1 MSSTPSLR
9 SSGSDTPL
17 LAAEQRNNFFLIP
30 RPLGR
35 GRLLP
40 VSLLSYL
47 VMWSML
53 WGLMA
58 SCDHSEK
65 QAENFMDSPEIQRIL
80 FHPRVSEP
88 TPLPPGAE
96 DIAVEVEPGVT
107 IRCRFFVA
115 GKEKPTIL
123 FFHGNGEIVSDYDEI
138 GLEYVRYGLNILVT
152 DYRGYGWSDGTPTF
166 STLLADCHVLYNELK
181 KMLAGQ
187 GYRPAIFIMGRS
199 LGSASAI
206 EVAQAYQEE
215 ISGLI
220 IESGFAETLP
230 LAKTLG
236 ADISGID
243 ITEEQTFNNV
253 GKIIKIT
260 RPTFLLHG
268 QRDTLISLWQA
279 EKLHAESGARVKELQ
294 VVPGA
299 DHNSLISIGGKY
311 YFMAIQQFIAK
322 TTGDSDWRN
331 RRKKFKN
338 KHTPAE

>member
-1 MSSTPSLR
+1 
-9 SSGSDTPL
+9 
-17 LAAEQRNNFFLIP
+17 
-30 RPLGR
+30 
-35 GRLLP
+35 
-40 VSLLSYL
+40 
-47 VMWSML
+47 
-53 WGLMA
+53 
-58 SCDHSEK
+58 
-65 QAENFMDSPEIQRIL
+65 MDSPEVQRIL

-96 DIAVEVEPGVT
+96 DITVEVEPGVT
-107 IRCRFFVA
+107 IGCRFFGA
-115 GKEKPTIL
+115 GKDKPTIL
-123 FFHGNGEIVSDYDEI
+123 FFHGNGEIVADYDEI

-166 STLLADCHVLYNELK
+166 STLLADCHILYNELK
-181 KMLAGQ
+181 KMLAERE
-187 GYRPAIFIMGRS
+187 YRSAIFIMGRS

-206 EVAQAYQEE
+206 EVAQAYQDE

-236 ADISGID
+236 LGADRSAINIA
-243 ITEEQTFNNV
+243 EEQAFNNI

-260 RPTFLLHG
+260 KPTFLLHG
-268 QRDTLISLWQA
+268 QRDTLIPLWQA
-279 EKLHAESGARVKELQ
+279 EKLHAESGARMKELQ

-331 RRKKFKN
+331 QRKKFKQ
-338 KHTPAE
+338 KQSLAE